1 MRLQL
6 KPGRSDNF
14 DTRSLRKTR
23 VAGWSIHRSE
33 KRTICMAGLEG
44 AGDLGLVDGIMNL
57 EQSDDEVRGAA
68 GPELNV

>member
-1 MRLQL
+1 
-6 KPGRSDNF
+6 
-14 DTRSLRKTR
+14 
-23 VAGWSIHRSE
+23 
-33 KRTICMAGLEG
+33 MAGLEG